1 MRVKPLGDR
10 VLIKRLEEESK
21 TEGGIYLPETAKEKS
36 YKGEVIVAGEG
47 KRLKNG
53 EIIPLSVKKNDKV
66 IFDKFGGTEV
76 KIEGEEYIILK
87 EDDILA
93 IIEK

>member
-1 MRVKPLGDR
+1 MKVKPLGER

-36 YKGEVIVAGEG
+36 HKGEVIAVGEG
-47 KRLKNG
+47 KKLKNG
-53 EIIPLSVKKNDKV
+53 EIVALSVRKNDKV
-66 IFDKFGGTEV
+66 LFDKFGGTEV

-93 IIEK
+93 IIEE

>member
-1 MRVKPLGDR
+1 MKVRPLSDR

-36 YKGEVIVAGEG
+36 QKGEVIAVGEG

-53 EIIPLSVKKNDKV
+53 KIVALSVKKNDKV
-66 IFDKFGGTEV
+66 LFDKFGGTEV
-76 KIEGEEYIILK
+76 KVEGEEYIILK

-93 IIEK
+93 VIEE